1 MDYLSHCLDRV
12 ENLDNGPVRFGRVQ
26 SVVGLLVEASELHAA
41 VGELCYILEDDS
53 PHTRR
58 IKAEVVGIRGDTSVL
73 MPLEE
78 THGLRSGCLVQRSS
92 LPLTIR
98 VGEALLGR
106 VIDANGRPLDDKG
119 PLILLDE
126 QPVHNE
132 PPSPLRRQMIDTAMP
147 TGIRAIDAFLTLGK
161 GQRIGIFS
169 GSGVGKSTLLGM
181 IARRARAD
189 VNVIGLIGERGREV
203 QEFIHDNLG
212 EEGLKHSVVVAVTG
226 DQAAMS
232 RVKGAAITTAI
243 AEYFRDLGKDVL
255 LMMDSVTRVA
265 MAQREI
271 GLAVGEPPTTRGY
284 TPSVFALLPR
294 LLERAGPS
302 SRGTITGIFTV
313 LVDGDDMNEPVGDA
327 IRGILDGHVVLSR
340 KLAHANHFPAID
352 VLESVSRVMPR
363 VTTDAARAAA
373 AEARSLMATYDE
385 AEDLIRVGA
394 YQAGSNPET
403 DRAVAAIHPIRTFLR
418 QSVQDPSETDASAR
432 LTALLENV
440 ASRPATGAGTAQ
452 QPEKGASGEAGV
464 NATATS
470 SAARRAGDLAKSASR
485 GHTST

>member
-1 MDYLSHCLDRV
+1 MDFLSHCLDRMST
-12 ENLDNGPVRFGRVQ
+12 LDYGPVEFGRVQ
-26 SVVGLLVEASELHAA
+26 SVVGLLVEASKLHAA
-41 VGELCYILEDDS
+41 VGELCYILEDDT
-53 PHTRR
+53 PNTRR

-98 VGEALLGR
+98 VGETLLGR
-106 VIDANGRPLDDKG
+106 VIDSNGRPLDDKG
-119 PLILLDE
+119 PLILMDE

-132 PPSPLRRQMIDTAMP
+132 PPSPLRRQMIDTVMP

-181 IARRARAD
+181 IARQARAD

-212 EEGLKHSVVVAVTG
+212 PEGLQRSVVVAVTG

-243 AEYFRDLGKDVL
+243 AEYFRDLGLDVL
-255 LMMDSVTRVA
+255 LLMDSVTRVA

-327 IRGILDGHVVLSR
+327 IRGILDGHIVLSR

-363 VTTDAARAAA
+363 VTSEEARAAA
-373 AEARSLMATYDE
+373 AEARSLMATYLD

-394 YQAGSNPET
+394 YQSGSNAET
-403 DRAVAAIHPIRTFLR
+403 DRAVAAIQPLRGFLR
-418 QSVQDPSETDASAR
+418 QSVHEPTEADASGRLASILRQLPLAEPPVDGASEKAASVQEGAGGTANQKAAQKAR
-432 LTALLENV
+432 KLGRAALL
-440 ASRPATGAGTAQ
+440 GGQ
-452 QPEKGASGEAGV
+452 
-464 NATATS
+464 
-470 SAARRAGDLAKSASR
+470 LM
-485 GHTST
+485 